1 MTRRSGSHLMTW
13 VIVILAVLMLVPL
26 LGMIAMMAMGGTMM
40 GGQMGGSGMG
50 GMMSM
55 SGVGAALDGSPGR
68 RADRLDRL
76 SGPHHQPK
84 IRRRDGER

>member
-1 MTRRSGSHLMTW
+1 MTRLSGSRLMTW
-13 VIVILAVLMLVPL
+13 VIVILAILVLVPL
-26 LGMIAMMAMGGTMM
+26 LGMIGMMAMGGTMM

-55 SGVGAALDGSPGR
+55 SGWGCSDGSPGR